1 MLRYLTTLIS
11 RGKGTGPGSDGHVIS
26 APLAPERPVLAVG
39 DIHGCARPFTTLL
52 DRYTRLQEDPRLAGL
67 ALVLLGDMV
76 DRGPDS
82 RAVLIRARDMT
93 RAMPED
99 VICLTGNHELML
111 LDFIDDPLG
120 RGLRWLA
127 FGGAE
132 TLSSFDIP
140 PPSHKKDPDRIMA
153 VADQLEQALR
163 AEGLL
168 DWLRVLP
175 DRWST
180 GNLACV
186 HAAMAPDQPL
196 DRQNRRHLC
205 WGHPDFAR
213 QPRTDGLW
221 VVHGHTISPKPICA
235 VGRIALDTGAFQ
247 GGPLSA
253 ALLTPGQCRFLQV

>member
-1 MLRYLTTLIS
+1 MLGRLKSLVS
-11 RGKGTGPGSDGHVIS
+11 RGKGAGSSCDGQVIA
-26 APLAPERPVLAVG
+26 APLAPDRPVVAVG
-39 DIHGCARPFTTLL
+39 DVHGYDSALAALL
-52 DRYTRLQEDPRLAGL
+52 DRIAAHRSAPDMDGA

-82 RAVLIRARDMT
+82 RAVLIRVRDM
-93 RAMPED
+93 AAAAPED

-132 TLSSFDIP
+132 ALSSFDIP
-140 PPSHKKDPDRIMA
+140 PLSHKEDPDRILA
-153 VADQLEQALR
+153 TADALEQALGT
-163 AEGLL
+163 EGLL
-168 DWLRVLP
+168 DWLRDLP
-175 DRWST
+175 DRWSS

-186 HAAMAPDQPL
+186 HAAMAPDVPL
-196 DRQNRRHLC
+196 DRQRRRHLC
-205 WGHPDFAR
+205 WGHPDFTR

-221 VVHGHTISPKPICA
+221 VVHGHSITPQPTCA
-235 VGRIALDTGAFQ
+235 DGRIALDTGAHR